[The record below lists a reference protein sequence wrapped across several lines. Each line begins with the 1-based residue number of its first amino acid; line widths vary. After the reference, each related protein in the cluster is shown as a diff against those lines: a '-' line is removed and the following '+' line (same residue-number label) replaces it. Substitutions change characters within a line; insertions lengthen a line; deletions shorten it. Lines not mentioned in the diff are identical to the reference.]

1 MIRVGQV
8 GGAYGLEGA
17 VKVLPL
23 TDFDDRFAAG
33 SRLVLEGAERE
44 VEWSR
49 PGHPGLV
56 VKFHGIDNRTVADLF
71 RGRYLEVEDV
81 AARPLSEGRFYHHQV
96 VGLAVL
102 TSSGQ
107 PLGTIAEVL
116 EREGRNIAAL
126 ITELLQKDSARRPA
140 SAAQVAERLAEIERL
155 PALRALDRPRSG
167 GQEEAELSKEG
178 PTRSRRISAM

>member
-8 GGAYGLEGA
+8 GGAYGLDGA

-23 TDFDDRFAAG
+23 TDFEDRFAAG

-71 RGRYLEVEDV
+71 RGRYLEVEDE

-116 EREGRNIAAL
+116 ERPANDVWVSRDGVVEHLIPATKDAVVEVDVNAGRVVVADWLVAV
-126 ITELLQKDSARRPA
+126 EDAR
-140 SAAQVAERLAEIERL
+140 
-155 PALRALDRPRSG
+155 
-167 GQEEAELSKEG
+167 
-178 PTRSRRISAM
+178 